1 LGERTKLNSYNSP
14 LVSSKIPFLA
24 SKDNPIKNL
33 PMQQMKSINGL
44 SVIATNVKENVVKS
58 CAFKLKDDKAF

>member
-1 LGERTKLNSYNSP
+1 
-14 LVSSKIPFLA
+14 
-24 SKDNPIKNL
+24 
-33 PMQQMKSINGL
+33 MQQMKSINGL